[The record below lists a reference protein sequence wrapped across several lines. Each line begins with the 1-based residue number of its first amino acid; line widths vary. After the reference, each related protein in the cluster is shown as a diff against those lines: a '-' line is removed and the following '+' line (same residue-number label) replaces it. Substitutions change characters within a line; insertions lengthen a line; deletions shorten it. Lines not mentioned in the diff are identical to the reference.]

1 LARLTEQSPALA
13 EAVALAQDFAELI
26 RRRQPARLDPWL
38 RRAAQSALPSFR
50 RFAKGLRADMVA
62 VQALAQSLKSSK
74 SVEQI
79 SGYTTAG
86 GLETLLQTYV
96 PAGKPVSLVPAVLAS
111 LEEALH

>member
-1 LARLTEQSPALA
+1 
-13 EAVALAQDFAELI
+13 
-26 RRRQPARLDPWL
+26 
-38 RRAAQSALPSFR
+38 
-50 RFAKGLRADMVA
+50 
-62 VQALAQSLKSSK
+62 
-74 SVEQI
+74 VEQI